1 MEKNKRI
8 VRQAE
13 KEWDERIG
21 GRGRGQ
27 SGRQTGP
34 AAETEVTVQRCN
46 ERTSFPSFF
55 FCMTESD
62 DRALFPERSLIEWHH
77 LLLLLIFFF
86 FSLCDK
92 SRQPEEDYSQQTD
105 IGPVFVC
112 LPLEIITASGWLLIK
127 ATRWNS
133 NNMSQ
138 VFKRICN
145 LMEEKMDAQKT
156 SNSGREAVEN
166 LPLNMMISLLLEYTV
181 NIALGTNPWNSGC
194 NWLEG
199 VWYKCQGLS
208 YIKHL
213 HYYFSLC
220 ITHISRFHSLHK
232 LHKAMMTHRSSVRL
246 FPYITVRIIWGW
258 FTGGLIE

>member
-1 MEKNKRI
+1 MKELGGEAET
-8 VRQAE
+8 RQA
-13 KEWDERIG
+13 
-21 GRGRGQ
+21 
-27 SGRQTGP
+27 GRQTGP
-34 AAETEVTVQRCN
+34 AAETDVTVQRCN
-46 ERTSFPSFF
+46 ERVSFPSFL

-62 DRALFPERSLIEWHH
+62 DRALFPERSMIEWHH
-77 LLLLLIFFF
+77 LLLLLLIFFF

-92 SRQPEEDYSQQTD
+92 SRQPEEDYSQKTD

-127 ATRWNS
+127 ATRWNN

-145 LMEEKMDAQKT
+145 LMEEKMYAQKT
-156 SNSGREAVEN
+156 SNLGREAVEN
-166 LPLNMMISLLLEYTV
+166 LPLNRTWWFLFSLSIQLTLPWALTLETQDV
-181 NIALGTNPWNSGC
+181 

-213 HYYFSLC
+213 HYYFSLY

-246 FPYITVRIIWGW
+246 FPYITVRLIWGW